1 MCPVID
7 WLDSF
12 INFKSWLGYCLTE
25 SLILYAA
32 SFVAGVVL
40 RWFTLEPAGILVFT
54 AIFAVGDALFFVYCL
69 YRQKLVADEINAYL
83 QN

>member
-1 MCPVID
+1 M
-7 WLDSF
+7 
-12 INFKSWLGYCLTE
+12 
-25 SLILYAA
+25 ILYAA

-54 AIFAVGDALFFVYCL
+54 AIFAVVDALVFWYFR
-69 YRQKLVADEINAYL
+69 YRQKLVADELNASL